1 MDHRKVRTKS
11 IKILEQNIGVY
22 IFDLRQ
28 SLLGKKNTK
37 AKQIYTL
44 YMCMLYINIYNGLYQ
59 D

>member
-28 SLLGKKNTK
+28 SLLGKKTQ
-37 AKQIYTL
+37 KQNKYTH
-44 YMCMLYINIYNGLYQ
+44 YICVCYI
-59 D
+59 